1 MKIVLK
7 IFPYVIYFYYLRNT
21 NKEDKI
27 MTTNNT
33 RKEKVGQYFY
43 GCHRNY
49 YGVWVWDH
57 VWENGAS
64 GRFVADFN
72 TREEAR
78 AFVWKMNGWGTP
90 KTALVN

>member
-1 MKIVLK
+1 
-7 IFPYVIYFYYLRNT
+7 
-21 NKEDKI
+21 

-33 RKEKVGQYFY
+33 RKEKDGQYFY

-78 AFVWKMNGWGTP
+78 AFVWRMNGWGTTQNRTR
-90 KTALVN
+90 KLSLTSNTFQYEHYHYYSHQ